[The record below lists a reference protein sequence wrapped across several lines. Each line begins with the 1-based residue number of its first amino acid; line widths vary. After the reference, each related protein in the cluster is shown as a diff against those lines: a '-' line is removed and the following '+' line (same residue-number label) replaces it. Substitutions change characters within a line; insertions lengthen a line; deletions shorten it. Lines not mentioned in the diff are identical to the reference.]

1 MIKLSRMHPPKLS
14 LLSSIHAWSLH
25 PLGRC
30 HQRERPSE
38 LQFEKVIAKSEA
50 AIAPSGQSWEKL
62 CTASVCINP

>member
-14 LLSSIHAWSLH
+14 LLSSIHAWSL
-25 PLGRC
+25 PPPGRC

-38 LQFEKVIAKSEA
+38 LQFEKAIAKSEA

-62 CTASVCINP
+62 CTASVCISP